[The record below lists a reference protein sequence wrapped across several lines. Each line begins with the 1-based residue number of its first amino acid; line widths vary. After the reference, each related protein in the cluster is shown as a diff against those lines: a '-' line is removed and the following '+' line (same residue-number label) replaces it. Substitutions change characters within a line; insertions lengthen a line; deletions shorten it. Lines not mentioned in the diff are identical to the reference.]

1 MGGRVDG
8 GSGLA
13 VALLGWWW
21 HCRGARA
28 VMGVGRRV
36 RCCWGRR
43 AAAPGLKR
51 EVTINLL
58 LGGAC
63 GKVQGGGGARC
74 LGIRHGIRHGRQW

>member
-1 MGGRVDG
+1 
-8 GSGLA
+8 
-13 VALLGWWW
+13 
-21 HCRGARA
+21 
-28 VMGVGRRV
+28 MGVGRRV

-63 GKVQGGGGARC
+63 GKVQGGGGHAVLASATASAMAASGNNVPHASRSPASAFFARM
-74 LGIRHGIRHGRQW
+74 GVVVWR